1 MSAKSIVQEVFGK
14 MMSGKTAKA
23 IVQDA
28 LGQAGLANEEE
39 HQAQGDEG
47 HEESKPKFQTV
58 QQGDQKVITFSFTL
72 DPQMVEELGKAM
84 PKGAKPD
91 DRGDVLN
98 PEDGGDSSRQQSSVE
113 AVAAEA
119 TGEQKDEWGMALY
132 DNGEGEDPGESDVL
146 EWTKLGSAIIGNK
159 STLAD
164 TVHRV
169 RIWVEEERSK
179 DEPGGL
185 WARVWNNDLDNAEA
199 NDRSVDEE
207 PGEEFLLVED
217 VVGFD
222 CVVQKDPKESDEDG
236 RPKWEEEWATSNQIP
251 FRVKL
256 TFRMK
261 PPEQGDEPLPL
272 LRVVEIPLWDLSQ
285 NPISLDDKEKAAG
298 ARRGGQGGGQG
309 GRPGPAG
316 GGAGVAP
323 GGRPGMPGTRPGGG
337 VPGGMPGVGGGP
349 GMGGPMR

>member
-1 MSAKSIVQEVFGK
+1 MRRAGFTLIEMLVAIMILSIMTIVSALVFSSVVNAWEKSVVMVDRMQ
-14 MMSGKTAKA
+14 TA
-23 IVQDA
+23 DYA
-28 LGQAGLANEEE
+28 LGQIVAGLRSAYY
-39 HQAQGDEG
+39 
-47 HEESKPKFQTV
+47 P
-58 QQGDQKVITFSFTL
+58 
-72 DPQMVEELGKAM
+72 P
-84 PKGAKPD
+84 
-91 DRGDVLN
+91 
-98 PEDGGDSSRQQSSVE
+98 
-113 AVAAEA
+113 